1 MGEPTDSKVRKLRD
15 ITFEGVICKQF
26 PILTTKLHGKCKN
39 VEKLKETIVRLE
51 KNEKFSQKRIK
62 QLINSKRKLL
72 HVSKVLDRVGP
83 NEKEIIGGLVKDKN
97 DLNKKG
103 NKIFNRQRAEIKEL
117 KEENKKLEEDKK
129 KLEEEN
135 KKLEEENKKLET
147 HVEKCDEVITKQRKI
162 IPIRE

>member
-1 MGEPTDSKVRKLRD
+1 MGEPTDSKVRKLCD

-26 PILTTKLHGKCKN
+26 PILTTKLHEKCKD
-39 VEKLKETIVRLE
+39 VEKLGEKLANSE

-83 NEKEIIGGLVKDKN
+83 NEKEIIGGLLKDMN
-97 DLNKKG
+97 HLNKKG

-117 KEENKKLEEDKK
+117 KEENK

-162 IPIRE
+162 IPIRK

>member
-1 MGEPTDSKVRKLRD
+1 MGEPTVSKVRKLRD

-26 PILTTKLHGKCKN
+26 PILTTKLHEKCKD
-39 VEKLKETIVRLE
+39 VEKLGEKIVRLE
-51 KNEKFSQKRIK
+51 KSVSFSQKRIK

-83 NEKEIIGGLVKDKN
+83 NEKEIIGGLLKDMN
-97 DLNKKG
+97 YLNKKG

-117 KEENKKLEEDKK
+117 KEENK

>member
-26 PILTTKLHGKCKN
+26 PILTTKLHEKCKD
-39 VEKLKETIVRLE
+39 VEKLEEKIVRLE
-51 KNEKFSQKRIK
+51 KSVSFSQKRIK

-72 HVSKVLDRVGP
+72 CVSKVLDRVGP

-97 DLNKKG
+97 DLNEKG

-117 KEENKKLEEDKK
+117 REDKKKLEEDKK
-129 KLEEEN
+129 KLEED
-135 KKLEEENKKLET
+135 KKKLET
-147 HVEKCDEVITKQRKI
+147 YVEKCDEVITKQKARDICRKM
-162 IPIRE
+162 

>member
-1 MGEPTDSKVRKLRD
+1 MGEPTDSKVRKLCD
-15 ITFEGVICKQF
+15 ITFQDVICKQF
-26 PILTTKLHGKCKN
+26 PILTTKLHEKCKD
-39 VEKLKETIVRLE
+39 VEKLEEKIVRLE
-51 KNEKFSQKRIK
+51 KSVSFSQKRIK
-62 QLINSKRKLL
+62 QLIKSKRKLL
-72 HVSKVLDRVGP
+72 CVSKVLDRVGP

-103 NKIFNRQRAEIKEL
+103 NKIFNRQRAEIK
-117 KEENKKLEEDKK
+117 

-135 KKLEEENKKLET
+135 TKLEGENKKLET